1 MGNPI
6 KRIESPASTA
16 LQVIEARKLF
26 HLVTVIVYG
35 NTTPCT
41 TNMPK
46 FVILCLLCHNKQRW
60 SRGHKARD
68 QRNQKSGAKDSPSE
82 NRPSR
87 GQGQECSRPRTRTQA
102 QVFSKKKGLQK
113 FFSGVLQKKGH
124 QKFFSGDR
132 QILTIQKIVLSSSRG
147 QGNFGGLEAFSPRL
161 DLRGQG

>member
-6 KRIESPASTA
+6 KRIESLASTA

-26 HLVTVIVYG
+26 HFVTVIVYG

-41 TNMPK
+41 SIMPK

-68 QRNQKSGAKDSPSE
+68 QRNQKSEAKAKDSPSE

-87 GQGQECSRPRTRTQA
+87 GQGQECSRPRTPA
-102 QVFSKKKGLQK
+102 QVFSKKKRSPK
-113 FFSGVLQKKGH
+113 IFFRRSPKKGH

-132 QILTIQKIVLSSSRG
+132 QNFNNSKNSAVLEPRTG
-147 QGNFGGLEAFSPRL
+147 QF
-161 DLRGQG
+161 LRT